1 MLPGINWNTMRICP
15 DFSYKV
21 FISLEDCRGMK
32 EVSGANENV
41 FSYTHVMQVCK
52 AGDVP
57 LSKLLYDTVI
67 VH

>member
-1 MLPGINWNTMRICP
+1 MEHYDD

-32 EVSGANENV
+32 EVSELTKNV
-41 FSYTHVMQVCK
+41 FSYTHVTQVCN

-57 LSKLLYDTVI
+57 LSKLLHDTVM